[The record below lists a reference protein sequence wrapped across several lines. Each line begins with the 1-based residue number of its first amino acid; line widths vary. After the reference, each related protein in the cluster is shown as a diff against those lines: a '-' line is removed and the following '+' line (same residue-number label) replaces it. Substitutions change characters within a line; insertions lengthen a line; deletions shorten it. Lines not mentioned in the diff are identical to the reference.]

1 MSKKTVGFNKQS
13 INQLPNDKPV
23 VYKIQ
28 TENGK
33 TNYAGIAQ
41 RGRVQDRIAEHL
53 GGAKDA
59 VPGAKVQIEQMSSI
73 NDARAKESRVISRS
87 KPKYNKQGK

>member
-41 RGRVQDRIAEHL
+41 RGRVQLTTGVGPPQHAGSAE
-53 GGAKDA
+53 
-59 VPGAKVQIEQMSSI
+59 VQV
-73 NDARAKESRVISRS
+73 K
-87 KPKYNKQGK
+87 